1 MRAKL
6 TVAGV
11 DATRMEVLIEAFRL
25 IERTPEIQPRGA
37 GAASR

>member
-11 DATRMEVLIEAFRL
+11 DATRMEVIEAFRL